1 MAAFLTV
8 LLSCSFLLTSQG
20 AGNQGWNHPL
30 EEMVDSMIADKMI
43 EVKEEMESRNFKLRI
58 EMEEKVKKLKN
69 ENGQLRMEI
78 VKKDGETKEM
88 VEILKICLRKAE
100 QNNTEMKNEIMEM
113 KKEMKSQNAELITQ
127 MKDVEQK
134 SLRTQ
139 PIVVACA
146 YQNNWT
152 TPSATITYQRLS
164 ADFNNADCPGGG
176 DGRMDIT
183 SGKFTAVT
191 PGHYTVSF
199 SGHAFMNPGED
210 VIFYLMHNDKVAGES
225 SEAWWDSGSSISNA
239 GYLNDQ
245 GSRSLVS
252 E

>member
-1 MAAFLTV
+1 
-8 LLSCSFLLTSQG
+8 
-20 AGNQGWNHPL
+20 
-30 EEMVDSMIADKMI
+30 MIAGKMI
-43 EVKEEMESRNFKLRI
+43 EVKEEMESRNVKLRI

-69 ENGQLRMEI
+69 ENGQLRMEM

-88 VEILKICLRKAE
+88 VKILEICLRKAE
-100 QNNTEMKNEIMEM
+100 QNNKERKNEIIEM
-113 KKEMKSQNAELITQ
+113 KKEMKSQNAELTTQ